1 MPGGSVGILVRQRRK
16 SRKGALAESAEGKA
30 EDGGNR
36 SFYDGLPGARRAS
49 AIMEPVGQH
58 ALTSAATQV

>member
-1 MPGGSVGILVRQRRK
+1 MPGGSVGILFRQRRK
-16 SRKGALAESAEGKA
+16 SWKGALAESAEGKA

-36 SFYDGLPGARRAS
+36 SFYDGLRGARRAR
-49 AIMEPVGQH
+49 AIREPVGQH